1 MAKNPVLVVMA
12 AGMGS
17 RYGGL
22 KQIDPVGHCGE
33 AILDYSL
40 FDAYRAGFRTAVIII
55 KDAIRED
62 FMSTVGA
69 RLEHAPL
76 QIRYAYQELDR
87 LPEGIKIPEGRVK
100 PYGTGHA
107 ILCAKDAIGD
117 APFAVINADDYYGPS
132 AFETIYKQLCSAR
145 DGEKLDYSM
154 VGYYLKNT
162 LSDHGGVSRG
172 ACYVDPDGC
181 LSGLREC
188 IGIQQEGDRAR
199 FPTADNGWEYLE
211 LDMLVSMNLFGFTP
225 SLLQELEQGF
235 ARFCSRDLQENPQK
249 AEFALPT
256 EVSRLM
262 AEGKAS
268 VKVLSSTDRWYGVTY
283 AADKPLVVDAIQ
295 RMTEEGLYP
304 QGLWKK

>member
-1 MAKNPVLVVMA
+1 MAKKPVLVVMA

-22 KQIDPVGHCGE
+22 KQIDPVGFCGE

-40 FDAYRAGFRTAVIII
+40 YDAYRAGFETAVIII
-55 KDAIRED
+55 KEAIRYD
-62 FMSTVGA
+62 FMSTAGK
-69 RLEHAPL
+69 RLKDSPL
-76 QIRYAYQELDR
+76 EIRYAFQELTA
-87 LPEGIKIPEGRVK
+87 LPRGIPVPVGREK

-107 ILCAKDAIGD
+107 VLCARDAIGD

-132 AFETIYKQLCSAR
+132 AFETMYKALLAAC
-145 DGEKLDYSM
+145 DGEYFDYCM

-172 ACYVDPDGC
+172 VCAVDEGGN
-181 LSGLREC
+181 LSGLTERV
-188 IGIQQEGDRAR
+188 GIERFGDSAR
-199 FPTADNGWEYLE
+199 FPLADGQWCE
-211 LDMLVSMNLFGFTP
+211 LALDTPVSMNIFGFTP
-225 SLLQELEQGF
+225 SLLEALQMGF
-235 ARFCSRDLQENPQK
+235 ARFCACELGENPEK

-262 AEGKAS
+262 AEGKAR
-268 VKVLSSTDRWYGVTY
+268 VKMLSTTERWYGVTY
-283 AADKPLVVDAIQ
+283 GADKPLVVEAIR
-295 RMTEEGLYP
+295 RMTEEGKYP

>member
-69 RLEHAPL
+69 RLAHAPME
-76 QIRYAYQELDR
+76 IRYAFQELTC
-87 LPEGIKIPEGRVK
+87 LPEGFSVPEGRVK

-107 ILCAKDAIGD
+107 VLCAREAIGD

-132 AFETIYKQLCSAR
+132 AFATIYQQLCSAQ
-145 DGEKLDYSM
+145 DGAHLDYSM

-172 ACYVDPDGC
+172 ACYVDQEGY

-188 IGIQQEGDRAR
+188 IGIQRDGDRAR
-199 FPTADNGWEYLE
+199 FPVADNEWEYLDLE
-211 LDMLVSMNLFGFTP
+211 MPVSMNLFGFTP
-225 SLLQELEQGF
+225 SLLQELEKGF
-235 ARFCSRDLQENPQK
+235 SQFCSRDLVENPQK

-256 EVSRLM
+256 AVSRLM
-262 AEGKAS
+262 AEGKAK
-268 VKVLSSTDRWYGVTY
+268 VKLLSSADRWYGVTY
-283 AADKPLVVDAIQ
+283 AADKPLVEDAIR
-295 RMTEEGLYP
+295 RMTEAGLYP
-304 QGLWKK
+304 QGLWK

>member
-22 KQIDPVGHCGE
+22 KQIDPVGYCGE

-69 RLEHAPL
+69 RLAHAPME
-76 QIRYAYQELDR
+76 IRYAFQELTC
-87 LPEGIKIPEGRVK
+87 LPEGFSVPENRVK

-107 ILCAKDAIGD
+107 VLCAKDVIAD
-117 APFAVINADDYYGPS
+117 APFAVINADDYYGPN
-132 AFETIYKQLCSAR
+132 AFAAIYQQLCHAQ
-145 DGEKLDYSM
+145 DGAYLDYSM

-172 ACYVDPDGC
+172 ACDVDSDGY

-188 IGIQQEGDRAR
+188 IGIQREGDCAR

-235 ARFCSRDLQENPQK
+235 FQFCSRDLQENPQK
-249 AEFALPT
+249 SEFALPT
-256 EVSRLM
+256 EVNRLM
-262 AEGKAS
+262 AEGKAK
-268 VKVLSSTDRWYGVTY
+268 VKVLSSADRWYGVTY
-283 AADKPLVVDAIQ
+283 AADKPLVVAAIQ
-295 RMTEEGLYP
+295 GMTEAGLYP
-304 QGLWKK
+304 QGLWK